1 MREDHDND
9 IAERL
14 LPRLA
19 GFATGLGLDGRTM
32 RQIIEKVAAD
42 MSQMSDE
49 DRLAEARRQMIVAT
63 A

>member
-1 MREDHDND
+1 
-9 IAERL
+9 
-14 LPRLA
+14 
-19 GFATGLGLDGRTM
+19 M